1 MEEKQKEECKNQ
13 QQNKDYSKF
22 TLENLKNILKDLDFK
37 YSKYNII
44 YQDSSSGG
52 PNARKAFDK
61 AIKNIIKKSNEHN

>member
-1 MEEKQKEECKNQ
+1 MPRVLVV
-13 QQNKDYSKF
+13 DDAAF
-22 TLENLKNILKDLDFK
+22 MRLNLKNILKDLDFK